1 MGKYS
6 HRTGVAQKGNAAST
20 RPQEQKIA
28 PAPVIKTKAPELKVQ
43 KEDFGTLSSLTT
55 PAEKPSELK
64 LEKSYTAAKVGATIA
79 ASVVVA
85 VVLLTALGVTQTV
98 ARKFVTKTSG
108 LLSTIL
114 ERIAKMGSFARW
126 KSKKCAYPVMRGSSL
141 VLWKNAIPLY
151 DFLALTPV
159 LVDARSGIAH
169 TVQDFDAKEMFEI
182 ETDVLPERVF
192 LADAESTD
200 EGEILHFVG
209 ATANC
214 WLRLPTVSEL
224 YHYHGV
230 ANGD

>member
-6 HRTGVAQKGNAAST
+6 HRTGAAQKSSTSPAQTQELKKSPAST
-20 RPQEQKIA
+20 TKTDATKPQA
-28 PAPVIKTKAPELKVQ
+28 Q
-43 KEDFGTLSSLTT
+43 KEDFGALGSLTA

-64 LEKSYTAAKVGATIA
+64 PEKDYTAAKVGATIA

-85 VVLLTALGVTQTV
+85 VVLLTALGVTQTI
-98 ARKFVTKTSG
+98 ARRFVSKTSG
-108 LLSTIL
+108 LLSTVL

-126 KSKKCAYPVMRGSSL
+126 KSKKCAYPVMHGSSL

-159 LVDARSGIAH
+159 LIDARSGVAH

-182 ETDVLPERVF
+182 ETDILSERVF
-192 LADAESTD
+192 LADAESTG

-209 ATANC
+209 TTTDC

-224 YHYHGV
+224 YHYHEV

>member
-6 HRTGVAQKGNAAST
+6 HRTGAVQKSGASPSQAQELKKS
-20 RPQEQKIA
+20 
-28 PAPVIKTKAPELKVQ
+28 PATTAKAESPKPKVQ
-43 KEDFGTLSSLTT
+43 KEDFGALDSLTK
-55 PAEKPSELK
+55 PAEEPSELTPK
-64 LEKSYTAAKVGATIA
+64 KTYTAVKVGATIA

-85 VVLLTALGVTQTV
+85 VVLLTALGVTQTI
-98 ARKFVTKTSG
+98 ARKFVSKTSG

-126 KSKKCAYPVMRGSSL
+126 KSKKCAYPVMHGSTL

-159 LVDARSGIAH
+159 LIDARSGVAH
-169 TVQDFDAKEMFEI
+169 TIQDFDAKEMFEI
-182 ETDVLPERVF
+182 ETDILSERVF
-192 LADAESTD
+192 LADAESAD

-209 ATANC
+209 ATTNC

-224 YHYHGV
+224 YHYHEV

>member
-6 HRTGVAQKGNAAST
+6 HRTGVVQNGGIASAQA
-20 RPQEQKIA
+20 QEPKKTSV
-28 PAPVIKTKAPELKVQ
+28 PAVGAEVPKSKVQ
-43 KEDFGTLSSLTT
+43 KEDFGVLDSLTA

-64 LEKSYTAAKVGATIA
+64 FEENYAAAKVGVTIA
-79 ASVVVA
+79 ASVIVA
-85 VVLLTALGVTQTV
+85 VVLLTALGVTQNV
-98 ARKFVTKTSG
+98 ARKFVSKTSG
-108 LLSTIL
+108 LLSTVL

-126 KSKKCAYPVMRGSSL
+126 KSKKCAYPVMHGSSL

-159 LVDARSGIAH
+159 LIDARSGVAH
-169 TVQDFDAKEMFEI
+169 TVQDFDAKEMFEV
-182 ETDVLPERVF
+182 ETNVLSERVF

-209 ATANC
+209 ATTNC

-224 YHYHGV
+224 YHYQEV
-230 ANGD
+230 ANVD